1 MTLREQVAVIAGA
14 TGGIGQAIAIEVA
27 RHGAKLALTGRNA
40 AKLRVLAKVVGKS
53 VEDVRSYQADLA
65 HENEVE
71 KLRNDV
77 LKDFGKVDILVHS
90 GGITSVGAMAE
101 APAKDLDSQYATN
114 VRAPYLLTQAF
125 LESLKKQKGQVVFIN
140 STAGLQSR
148 ANLAQYAASKHALTA
163 IANSLRDEVN
173 ADGVRVLSMFL
184 GRTATPMQDEIFRI
198 EGREYRPELLLQP
211 ADVASMVVS
220 ALMLPRTAEVTEI
233 KMRPLAKSY

>member
-71 KLRNDV
+71 KLRHDV

-101 APAKDLDSQYATN
+101 AQAKDLDSQYAAN

-220 ALMLPRTAEVTEI
+220 ALLLPRTAEVTEI

>member
-1 MTLREQVAVIAGA
+1 MTLNEQVAVIAGA
-14 TGGIGQAIAIEVA
+14 TGGMGQAIAIEVA
-27 RHGAKLALTGRNA
+27 RHGAKLALTGRNS
-40 AKLRVLAKVVGKS
+40 AKLRVLANVVGKS
-53 VEDVRSYQADLA
+53 VADVRSYQADLSD
-65 HENEVE
+65 ENEVE
-71 KLRNDV
+71 KLRNEV

-90 GGITSVGAMAE
+90 GGISSVGAIAK
-101 APAKDLDSQYATN
+101 AQAKDLDAQYAAN

-125 LESLKKQKGQVVFIN
+125 LESLKKQKGQVVFMN

-148 ANLAQYAASKHALTA
+148 ANLAQYAATKHALTA

-173 ADGVRVLSMFL
+173 PDGIRVLSMFL
-184 GRTATPMQDEIFRI
+184 GRTATPMQAEIFRT

-211 ADVASMVVS
+211 EDVASMVVS

>member
-1 MTLREQVAVIAGA
+1 MTLKEQVAVIAGA
-14 TGGIGQAIAIEVA
+14 TGGIGQAIAIELA
-27 RHGAKLALTGRNA
+27 RHGTKLALTGLNS
-40 AKLRVLAKVVGKS
+40 AKLRVLVNVVGKS
-53 VEDVRSYQADLA
+53 VADVRSYQADLA

-71 KLRNDV
+71 RLRNDV

-90 GGITSVGAMAE
+90 AGITSVGAIAE
-101 APAKDLDSQYATN
+101 AQAKDLDSQYAAN

-125 LESLKKQKGQVVFIN
+125 LESLKKQKGQVVFMN

-148 ANLAQYAASKHALTA
+148 ANLAQYAATKHALTA

-184 GRTATPMQDEIFRI
+184 GRTATPMQAETFRM

-211 ADVASMVVS
+211 EDVASIVVS
-220 ALMLPRTAEVTEI
+220 ALILPRTAEVTEI